1 MEGVLRRG
9 SSRACHTRLVVSM
22 LIMSEDAKS
31 DRPQVAATDAVK
43 QIEAWMDEMATAIFE
58 PNGTPRL
65 PAQMLREEWGAV
77 QSLYGLCGNGLDV
90 FATQPTFPILHG
102 QVPVHNLTQL
112 LHRIWSKRM
121 GYGVLGPEYAP
132 GMGVNSRHDVHVGVP
147 WFQVRHLEQTEGLVA
162 LSANFTLIAD
172 MSDRMMTLAA
182 GLGPTQFIYSIDESF
197 IGLHGVRGDL
207 TRRAHIIR
215 DRILRWTGIPCG
227 IGIAKTMTLSKL
239 ANHVAKS
246 AERKPGSY
254 PGHLSRVCNLES
266 MNQAER
272 EAILQATDV
281 QEVWGVGRRIGAQM
295 REGGINTALDLARM
309 DTATVRR
316 RWSLTLERTVREVQ
330 GIPCIEF
337 EEAPGPKQQIACTRS
352 FGRPVTEVGP
362 LVAAVAEFASRAAEK
377 LRKQGSLAGTLMVFM
392 HTSPH
397 RSGPQLSRSVTVP
410 LRRPT
415 ADSRLL
421 AKAAADGVRYM
432 YAPGF
437 QFSKAGVFLVDLQ
450 PDTEQQGELDLEPEE
465 RRDRTRLMLAMDR
478 VAHQR
483 LRRCTSARSHS
494 R

>member
-1 MEGVLRRG
+1 MYALVDGNNFYCAVEKCFRPSLHGRPIVVLG
-9 SSRACHTRLVVSM
+9 NN
-22 LIMSEDAKS
+22 D
-31 DRPQVAATDAVK
+31 
-43 QIEAWMDEMATAIFE
+43 
-58 PNGTPRL
+58 
-65 PAQMLREEWGAV
+65 GAV
-77 QSLYGLCGNGLDV
+77 IARSEE
-90 FATQPTFPILHG
+90 A
-102 QVPVHNLTQL
+102 
-112 LHRIWSKRM
+112 KA
-121 GYGVLGPEYAP
+121 LGIK
-132 GMGVNSRHDVHVGVP
+132 MGVP

-182 GLGPTQFIYSIDESF
+182 GLGPTQFIYSIDEAF
-197 IGLHGVRGDL
+197 IGLHGVQGDL

-281 QEVWGVGRRIGAQM
+281 QEVWGVGRRIGAQL
-295 REGGINTALDLARM
+295 REAGINTALDLARM
-309 DTATVRR
+309 DSATVRR

-337 EEAPGPKQQIACTRS
+337 EDAPGPKQQIACTRS

-450 PDTEQQGELDLEPEE
+450 PDTQQQGELDLEPEE
-465 RRDRTRLMLAMDR
+465 GRDRTRLMMAMDTLNNR
-478 VAHQR
+478 FGKGTVHVGATGVHGVTRTWEARQDRRTPQYTTRWEDMPVAR
-483 LRRCTSARSHS
+483 A
-494 R
+494 